1 MKVQKLLTTMLLL
14 LALSGFSYAADRTLT
29 GNVTISPS
37 GDILPG
43 TQILLKG
50 TFTGTVTNNDGEYSL
65 DIPVDQVTLIITFI
79 GFKHQEITLA
89 PGVTSLDIEMEEDV
103 LNTSGVVVTG
113 LATSVKKRNLAHS
126 VATISAEELVPAPV
140 QTLGGALA
148 GKFAGI
154 NVSQNT
160 GAPGG
165 GISVNLRGVS
175 TLVGATQPLY
185 VIDGVIINN
194 AANLSGLMDLITA
207 AASAG
212 SPSPQGQPVNRIAD
226 INPNDIANVEV
237 LKGASA
243 AAIYGSKAA
252 GGVIII
258 TTKSGGTGKTRIDV
272 SQQIGMSKILNKI
285 GAREFNAREAYENNG
300 ATGLGRFGVSQ
311 GFLNTAGFTRLDSIN
326 GTEDGLNTTDAARF
340 DVILDS
346 LTSAVPGRFID
357 YEDELYG
364 ETGMLWETTVSA
376 RGGTNKTQF
385 YISGMYKNDE
395 GIVLNTGYKKYS
407 AKINVKHRFSEK
419 TKLDVYTS
427 FIRSESDRAITG
439 NDNTNTTFGFSLAFT
454 PSYVDIRKCSAA
466 DVGASSTRPECSGLL
481 DGEYPA
487 HPFNPSNPLH
497 TRDVLKNNEI
507 VYRSI
512 ISSKLT
518 HSLYRTT
525 NQNFDFIVQA
535 GVDFYSQENKVF
547 SPPDLQ
553 FERVSDTPGSSILG
567 EAENVNSNLS
577 LNLVH
582 KYITPSNT
590 SYNTTFGFQ
599 FENIENNNLVVWATN
614 LIPTQTNVDQAS
626 SVVTL
631 QNITRQRERGFF
643 IQEEVNFNDVIYVT
657 GGFRGDRSST
667 IGDTD
672 KFFTFPKGA
681 LSYRLNDAVKFRTAY
696 GVTGNLPIAN
706 SKFTLLDPISI
717 GGSSGLI
724 NEGVKGTADIKPE
737 RTREIEYGLDWTG
750 MDERATLD
758 ATYYTQNIT
767 DLLLTADFP
776 ASSGFEQ
783 IIVNGGEMK
792 TSGIEL
798 SLGLNLIRSRNTNWL
813 SRINFYRTRSEI
825 TKLDVDPYNTG
836 GFATFLGTYRIEKG
850 ISPTRIVGSETNA
863 DGSFKELGDETP
875 DFQMSFN
882 NSLRYGNFNLGF
894 LWDWKK
900 GGDVIN
906 LGKLLTDLGGTS
918 GDYETVE
925 KYDVDN
931 DGVPETDLINGV
943 GRLTVLGPQT
953 APYIED
959 GSYWKLRE
967 LQLSYN
973 FSEQAVQGFLG
984 GRFTYL
990 RIGISGRNLLMFTDY
1005 LGYDPE
1011 VSQFGNRAIGRSV
1024 DTIPFPSA
1032 KSFFFNISF
1041 GM

>member
-1 MKVQKLLTTMLLL
+1 MKAPKLLLTTLLL
-14 LALSGFSYAADRTLT
+14 LTFFNFAAGADRTVT
-29 GNVTISPS
+29 GNISVAETGGP
-37 GDILPG
+37 LPG
-43 TQILLKG
+43 TQILIKG
-50 TFTGTVTNNDGEYSL
+50 TFTGTITDNDGNYVIN
-65 DIPVDQVTLIITFI
+65 IPVDEVTFIVTFI
-79 GFKHQEITLA
+79 GFKTQEITLA

-103 LNTSGVVVTG
+103 LKTSGVVVTG
-113 LATSVKKRNLAHS
+113 LASTVKKRNLAHS
-126 VATISAEELVPAPV
+126 VATISADELVPAPA

-194 AANLSGLMDLITA
+194 AANLAGLMDLITA

-212 SPSPQGQPVNRIAD
+212 SPNPQGQPVNRIAD
-226 INPNDIANVEV
+226 INPNDIANIEV

-272 SQQIGMSKILNKI
+272 SQQFGFSTILNKI
-285 GAREFNAREAYENNG
+285 GHRKWTAASAEEVYGAEGLAAYNQNVETRG
-300 ATGLGRFGVSQ
+300 IGL
-311 GFLNTAGFTRLDSIN
+311 
-326 GTEDGLNTTDAARF
+326 
-340 DVILDS
+340 
-346 LTSAVPGRFID
+346 ID

-395 GIVLNTGYKKYS
+395 GIVKNTGYKKYT

-427 FIRSESDRAITG
+427 LIRSESDRAITG

-454 PSYVDIRKCSAA
+454 PSFLDIRKCNEA
-466 DVGASSTRPECSGLL
+466 DVGASSARSECSGLL
-481 DGEYPA
+481 EGDYPI

-497 TRDVLKNNEI
+497 TRDVLTNNEI

-512 ISSKLT
+512 LSTKLT
-518 HSLYRTT
+518 HSLFRKA
-525 NQNFDFIVQA
+525 NQNLDFIVLA

-567 EAENVNSNLS
+567 EAESVNSNLS

-582 KYITPSNT
+582 KYVTPSNT

-599 FENIENNNLVVWATN
+599 FENIETNNLVVWATN

-626 SVVTL
+626 KVVSI
-631 QNITRQRERGFF
+631 QDITRQRERGFF
-643 IQEEVNFNDVIYVT
+643 IQQEVNFNDVIYVS
-657 GGFRGDRSST
+657 GGLRGDRSST

-672 KFFTFPKGA
+672 KFFMFPKGA
-681 LSYRLNDAVKFRTAY
+681 LSYRLNDALKFRGAY

-717 GGSSGLI
+717 GGNSGLI
-724 NEGVKGTADIKPE
+724 NEGTRGSADIKPE
-737 RTREIEYGLDWTG
+737 RTREIELGLDWTG
-750 MDERATLD
+750 LDEKATLD
-758 ATYYTQNIT
+758 ATYFTQNIT
-767 DLLLTADFP
+767 DLLLTAGFP
-776 ASSGFEQ
+776 SSSGYQFE
-783 IIVNGGEMK
+783 IVNGGEMK

-798 SLGLNLIRSRNTNWL
+798 SLGLNLIHSQNTNWL

-825 TKLDVDPYNTG
+825 TELTVPAYNTG

-850 ISPTRIVGSETNA
+850 VSPTRIVGSETDAN
-863 DGSFKELGDETP
+863 GNHLELGDETP

-882 NSLRYGNFNLGF
+882 NSLRFGNFNLGF

-918 GDYETVE
+918 GDYDTEGQYTLTAS
-925 KYDVDN
+925 
-931 DGVPETDLINGV
+931 DGADLVVTLINGV
-943 GRLTVLGPQT
+943 GRLTVLGVQT

-967 LQLSYN
+967 LNLSYN
-973 FSEQAVQGFLG
+973 FSEQTVQGWFG
-984 GRFTYL
+984 GRLTYL

-1011 VSQFGNRAIGRSV
+1011 VSQFGNLAVGRSV
-1024 DTIPFPSA
+1024 DTIPYPSA
-1032 KSFFFNISF
+1032 KSFFFNVSF

>member
-1 MKVQKLLTTMLLL
+1 MKAPKLLLTTLLL
-14 LALSGFSYAADRTLT
+14 LTFFNFAAGADRTVT
-29 GNVTISPS
+29 GNISVAETGGP
-37 GDILPG
+37 LPG
-43 TQILLKG
+43 TQILIKG
-50 TFTGTVTNNDGEYSL
+50 TFTGTITDNDGNYIIN
-65 DIPVDQVTLIITFI
+65 IPVDEVTFIVTFI
-79 GFKHQEITLA
+79 GFKTQEITLA

-103 LNTSGVVVTG
+103 LKTSGVVVTG
-113 LATSVKKRNLAHS
+113 LASTVKKRNLAHS
-126 VATISAEELVPAPV
+126 VATISADELIPAPA

-212 SPSPQGQPVNRIAD
+212 SPTPQGQPVNRIAD
-226 INPNDIANVEV
+226 INPNDIANIEV

-272 SQQIGMSKILNKI
+272 SQQLGFSTILNKI
-285 GAREFNAREAYENNG
+285 GHRKWTAASAEEVYG
-300 ATGLGRFGVSQ
+300 AEGLATYNQNVE
-311 GFLNTAGFTRLDSIN
+311 TRGI
-326 GTEDGLNTTDAARF
+326 GL
-340 DVILDS
+340 
-346 LTSAVPGRFID
+346 ID

-385 YISGMYKNDE
+385 YVSGMYKNDE
-395 GIVLNTGYKKYS
+395 GIVKNTGYKKYS

-427 FIRSESDRAITG
+427 LIRSESDRAITG

-454 PSYVDIRKCSAA
+454 PSFLDIRKCNEA
-466 DVGASSTRPECSGLL
+466 DVGAGSARSECSGLL
-481 DGEYPA
+481 EGDYPV

-497 TRDVLKNNEI
+497 TRDVLTNNEI

-512 ISSKLT
+512 LSTKLT

-525 NQNFDFIVQA
+525 NQNLDFIVQA
-535 GVDFYSQENKVF
+535 GVDFYSQENKAF

-567 EAENVNSNLS
+567 EAENVNSNLY

-582 KYITPSNT
+582 KYVTPSNT

-599 FENIENNNLVVWATN
+599 FENIETNNLVVWATN

-626 SVVTL
+626 KVVTI
-631 QNITRQRERGFF
+631 QDITRQRERGFF
-643 IQEEVNFNDVIYVT
+643 IQQEVNFNDVIYVS
-657 GGFRGDRSST
+657 GGLRGDRSST

-672 KFFTFPKGA
+672 KFFMFPKGA
-681 LSYRLNDAVKFRTAY
+681 LSYRLNDALKLRTAY

-717 GGSSGLI
+717 GGNSGLI
-724 NEGVKGTADIKPE
+724 NEGTRGSADIKPE
-737 RTREIEYGLDWTG
+737 RTQEIELGLDWTG
-750 MDERATLD
+750 LDEKATLD
-758 ATYYTQNIT
+758 ATYFTQNIT

-776 ASSGFEQ
+776 ASSGYQFE
-783 IIVNGGEMK
+783 IVNGGEMK

-798 SLGLNLIRSRNTNWL
+798 SLGLNLIRSQNTNWL

-825 TKLDVDPYNTG
+825 TELDVDPYNTG

-850 ISPTRIVGSETNA
+850 VSPTRIVGSETDA
-863 DGSFKELGDETP
+863 DGNHVELGDETP

-882 NSLRYGNFNLGF
+882 NSLRFGNFNLGF

-918 GDYETVE
+918 GDYDTVE
-925 KYDVDN
+925 KYDDDN
-931 DGVPETDLINGV
+931 DPATPDVDLINGV
-943 GRLTVLGPQT
+943 GRLTVLGVQT

-967 LQLSYN
+967 LNLSYN
-973 FSEQAVQGFLG
+973 FSEQTVQGWFG
-984 GRFTYL
+984 GRLTYL
-990 RIGISGRNLLMFTDY
+990 RIGISGRNLLMFADY

-1024 DTIPFPSA
+1024 DTIPFPTA
-1032 KSFFFNISF
+1032 KSFFFNVSF